1 MLSLSS
7 ASLHLPDL
15 REGLPWLTDC
25 KDPRQSV
32 CWSEPQ
38 REGRW
43 TQVVINLPSAGT
55 PGQLWKEM
63 CKSRK
68 RTLPWPTRIGGQ
80 LYCLHPTPVNLMA
93 PYDHTSYLHAD
104 YACNLICH
112 RWEEPRRYTSASVR
126 WLQKKGTSAQE
137 RTRAAVSSSQLLS
150 Q

>member
-1 MLSLSS
+1 MNQAASS

-15 REGLPWLTDC
+15 REALPWLTVTDC
-25 KDPRQSV
+25 NDPRQSV

-38 REGRW
+38 REGKW

-93 PYDHTSYLHAD
+93 PYVISSCRLYSDLSLT
-104 YACNLICH
+104 
-112 RWEEPRRYTSASVR
+112 RRTKTIHISI
-126 WLQKKGTSAQE
+126 GTLTAKE
-137 RTRAAVSSSQLLS
+137 GHVSSREDTGGC
-150 Q
+150 